1 MDWLKQV
8 FEVCETLRIASTRI
22 GWLFVCFCVFF
33 SVLSRADGIRVSLS
47 RKLGGI
53 RPEWALDN
61 VCALVEDVTYY
72 IAYLHNLS
80 TKFCCSTISV

>member
-1 MDWLKQV
+1 MDRLKQV
-8 FEVCETLRIASTRI
+8 FEVCETSGIASTRI
-22 GWLFVCFCVFF
+22 GRLFVCFCIFF
-33 SVLSRADGIRVSLS
+33 SLLSRADGIHVSLS

-61 VCALVEDVTYY
+61 VCAIVEHVTYY

-80 TKFCCSTISV
+80 T